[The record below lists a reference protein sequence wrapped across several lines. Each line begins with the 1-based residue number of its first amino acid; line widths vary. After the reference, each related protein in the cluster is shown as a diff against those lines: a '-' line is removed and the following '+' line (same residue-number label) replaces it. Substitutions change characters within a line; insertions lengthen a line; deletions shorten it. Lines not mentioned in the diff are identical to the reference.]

1 MSIKGKIKQTENLKG
16 KFTLNNQLVSQTV
29 KLSSA
34 GLTLGD
40 LINVN
45 LALQS
50 DGSFIKYDATENEYV
65 ATTLPPLAVR
75 ADNEASLTNPGVLI
89 GTDSLSILG
98 TTDQIAT
105 TLIDDTLRIS
115 LPNDL
120 IVPQNLTVT
129 GNLYLSGGSGAV
141 RPVDTIETVIDSNS
155 TNSDLPTALA
165 VKTYVDAQNTLQDMD
180 ISDGTNTISIDLDDE
195 ALTIQGTANETVTS
209 VTGNTVTVGLAS
221 TLSLGSVNL
230 TTALP
235 VASGGTGLSALT
247 DDSVMIV
254 SNSGISFLTST
265 QEGTI
270 IQFNA
275 NNEPVASSIID
286 GGSY

>member
-40 LINVN
+40 LVNVN
-45 LALQS
+45 LALQA
-50 DGSFIKYDATENEYV
+50 DGTFIKYDATENEYV

-98 TTDQIAT
+98 TTDQIET

-141 RPVDTIETVIDSNS
+141 RPVDAIETVIDSNS

-235 VASGGTGLSALT
+235 VASGGTGISSLT

>member
-40 LINVN
+40 LVNVN
-45 LALQS
+45 LALQA

-129 GNLYLSGGSGAV
+129 GNFYLSGGSGGV
-141 RPVDTIETVIDSNS
+141 RPVDAIETVIDSNS

-221 TLSLGSVNL
+221 TLSLGSVSL

-235 VASGGTGLSALT
+235 VASGGTGLSSLT

>member
-34 GLTLGD
+34 GLTIGD
-40 LINVN
+40 LVNVN

-50 DGSFIKYDATENEYV
+50 DGSFIKFDAAQNEYV
-65 ATTLPPLAVR
+65 STTLPPLHVV
-75 ADNEASLTNPGVLI
+75 ADNEASLSNPGVLI
-89 GTDSLSILG
+89 GTDSLSVLG
-98 TTDQIAT
+98 TADQITT
-105 TLIDDTLRIS
+105 TLIDDTLRLS
-115 LPNDL
+115 LPNNL
-120 IVPQNLTVT
+120 VVPQNLTVT
-129 GNLYLSGGSGAV
+129 GNLYLSSGSGSE
-141 RPVDTIETVIDSNS
+141 RPVDAIETVIDSNS
-155 TNSDLPTALA
+155 SNTDLPTALA

-221 TLSLGSVNL
+221 TLSLGSVSL

-235 VASGGTGLSALT
+235 IASGGTGLSSLT

>member
-40 LINVN
+40 LVNVN

-65 ATTLPPLAVR
+65 ATTLPPLTVR

-98 TTDQIAT
+98 TTDQIET

-115 LPNDL
+115 LPNDFV
-120 IVPQNLTVT
+120 VPQNLTVT
-129 GNLYLSGGSGAV
+129 GSLYLSSGSGSE

-155 TNSDLPTALA
+155 SNSDLPTALA

-275 NNEPVASSIID
+275 NNEPIASSIID